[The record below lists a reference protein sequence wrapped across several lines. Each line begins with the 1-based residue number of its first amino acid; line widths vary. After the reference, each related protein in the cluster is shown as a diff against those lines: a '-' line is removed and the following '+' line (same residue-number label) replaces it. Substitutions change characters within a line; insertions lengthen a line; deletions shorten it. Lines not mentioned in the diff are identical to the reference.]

1 MISEIPYTCK
11 MLVIIKDGHKVA
23 GISLGRQETSVE
35 MSSQEVLEEFWG
47 TTEREISISSMLI
60 DRSTQMGVVP
70 NQHEQGKLAF
80 GSNP

>member
-1 MISEIPYTCK
+1 VISEIPYTCK

-35 MSSQEVLEEFWG
+35 MSSQEVFEEFWG
-47 TTEREISISSMLI
+47 MTEREISISSMLI

-70 NQHEQGKLAF
+70 NQHEQGKPPF